1 MNAQNEENLKELFEK
16 FVDTEQAETNAE
28 DIREGERI
36 LREYPA
42 PEPGGELIAEIKG
55 EIARALLGRKA
66 DTFKRIA
73 YKTAAI
79 AAVFI
84 ILAGVSIRLFEKGGD
99 GSEKLVTTS
108 IIPTAIWESDDIAA
122 DDADMATLIAEIEQI
137 ESEALALRLAENGGD
152 GYGDLSELEM
162 EFVEINSDFWKG

>member
-1 MNAQNEENLKELFEK
+1 MNAQNKENLKELFEK
-16 FVDTEQAETNAE
+16 FVDTEQAQTNAE
-28 DIREGERI
+28 DIREGEQI

-42 PEPGGELIAEIKG
+42 PEPAGELIAEIKA
-55 EIARALLGRKA
+55 EITGALLRRKA
-66 DTFKRIA
+66 GTYKRIA
-73 YKTAAI
+73 SKTAVVAAVLLI
-79 AAVFI
+79 AAAI
-84 ILAGVSIRLFEKGGD
+84 GVKLLEKGGD
-99 GSEKLVTTS
+99 GYKGV

-137 ESEALALRLAENGGD
+137 ESEAIALRLAENGGD